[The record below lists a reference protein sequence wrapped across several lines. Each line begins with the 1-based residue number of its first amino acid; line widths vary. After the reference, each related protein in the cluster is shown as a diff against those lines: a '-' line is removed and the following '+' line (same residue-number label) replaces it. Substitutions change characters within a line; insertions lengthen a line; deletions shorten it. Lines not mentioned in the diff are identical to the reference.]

1 MARFCE
7 HFLLNNMNP
16 SLNQT
21 HFALTLLKLSAA
33 ASGAITLMISLTSC
47 SSVPVPAGADLQGT
61 WAQTGA
67 GFERGRSVNWAQKV
81 VIDKAD
87 GQGFAGFKQ
96 YSQDGGPTHR
106 ESINGVIGLDGHILF
121 VDDDGT
127 FQGRL
132 FKGKLQG
139 QYAEV
144 GKDPAAVNLTLQ
156 RVP

>member
-1 MARFCE
+1 
-7 HFLLNNMNP
+7 
-16 SLNQT
+16 
-21 HFALTLLKLSAA
+21 
-33 ASGAITLMISLTSC
+33 MISLASC
-47 SSVPVPAGADLQGT
+47 SLVQVPTGADLQGT

-67 GFERGRSVNWAQKV
+67 GFERGRSVKWAQTV
-81 VIDKAD
+81 VIEKAD

-96 YSQDGGPTHR
+96 YTQDGGPTHR

-127 FQGRL
+127 FRGRL
-132 FKGKLQG
+132 IKGKLQG

>member
-1 MARFCE
+1 
-7 HFLLNNMNP
+7 MNP
-16 SLNQT
+16 SPNQSQ
-21 HFALTLLKLSAA
+21 FPLTLLKLSAA
-33 ASGAITLMISLTSC
+33 ASGAITLMILLSSC
-47 SSVPVPAGADLQGT
+47 SMVPVPTGAELQGT

-67 GFERGRSVNWAQKV
+67 GFERGRSVNWAQTV

-96 YSQDGGPTHR
+96 YSQDGGPAHK

-132 FKGKLQG
+132 IQGKLQG

-156 RVP
+156 RLP